1 MLNTDIQELL
11 ALEERIGYV
20 ETGLSEETITSQ
32 LKTRISMPSARDA
45 NLEEAGVTSR
55 NGETSSCIICL
66 VTLLICYLT
75 LY

>member
-55 NGETSSCIICL
+55 NEETNSCIICL